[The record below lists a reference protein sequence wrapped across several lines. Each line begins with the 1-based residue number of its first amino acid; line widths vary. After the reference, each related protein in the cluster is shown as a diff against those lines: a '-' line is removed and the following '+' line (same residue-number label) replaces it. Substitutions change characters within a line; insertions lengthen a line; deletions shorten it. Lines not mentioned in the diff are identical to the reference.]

1 MLSLRSSLLSPSRHR
16 LRIHLCINSN
26 RMALKRLRSFSS
38 SSDSSSGGTGDSPSR
53 PLQTNLTTSTPAA
66 ASSSQQSTE
75 SPSSRSQ
82 IVMPRQK
89 LIKSDLTSHWEYLQS
104 QRLDPI
110 SIQSSR
116 ETDDAEFES
125 GIVTRDI
132 TEGILNLPSMFDP
145 RIHLP
150 NAPLGWKGFEEAT
163 PLSNELVSY
172 IAVRA
177 KPMTVADFM
186 RQALTHGAYGYY
198 TNPTHTPVNDD
209 DDFNDDFDLDESK
222 LPHDVD
228 VDTANPDSSPS
239 NYIIGKKGDFVT
251 APEVS
256 QVFGECLAIW
266 FITQHDVLGS
276 PNEIQIVEVGPG
288 KGTLIQDVVRSL
300 CTSFHEKMGSAISK
314 IHLVEA
320 SQAMREAQRQK
331 LEALKLP
338 HAEIRFASDAETTTT
353 TTDESG
359 SPSSAAGSLSRE
371 HDGKQVIT
379 VHWYSTFTDFVSSTA
394 DNQIPT
400 YVICQ
405 EFVDALP
412 VHVFEKTVDGWRER
426 VVDVAVAADEQ
437 EEKALIKKDSVP
449 KEKQEKKTR
458 LRIVLSPNVSPACK
472 TLLNVNPETGQMEGD
487 ESPIGQVCEVCP
499 EGILLVQDIAKLL
512 QSNGGGALVVDYG
525 QEGSTDSLRGF
536 SRHQQVN
543 FLSRPGRIDIT
554 ADVDFSALRH
564 AVNHLVVDDQDKKSI
579 FAFGPITQGRFLTSM
594 GIVERSRHQTRNNR
608 LASSKEEEIAQ
619 LEAKLRQ
626 LKETEEQEKALVTAA
641 STLAPVNAPNRL
653 DEPLVEMLSESWREA
668 DPVENGSGGG
678 FLPTLVGVVLAIVV
692 LAFFS
697 QEPVGQE
704 DFSKYASV
712 KTTTEVDLGDLNAD
726 RIKAIQGL

>member
-1 MLSLRSSLLSPSRHR
+1 MLSLRSSLLSPSRHL
-16 LRIHLCINSN
+16 LRIHLCNNSH

-38 SSDSSSGGTGDSPSR
+38 SSDPSSGGSDDLSSR
-53 PLQTNLTTSTPAA
+53 PLQTNLTTTSTPPA
-66 ASSSQQSTE
+66 ASSSQQSPQSTF
-75 SPSSRSQ
+75 SRSQ
-82 IVMPRQK
+82 IVIPRQK

-209 DDFNDDFDLDESK
+209 DDFDDDFDLDESK
-222 LPHDVD
+222 LQDNVD
-228 VDTANPDSSPS
+228 VNTANTDTSPS

-276 PNEIQIVEVGPG
+276 PKEIQIVEVGPG

-300 CTSFHEKMGSAISK
+300 CTSFNEKMGSAISK

-331 LEALKLP
+331 LEALNLP

-353 TTDESG
+353 DESG
-359 SPSSAAGSLSRE
+359 SHPSAD
-371 HDGKQVIT
+371 DGKQVIT

-400 YVICQ
+400 YMICQ

-412 VHVFEKTVDGWRER
+412 VHVFEKTAGGWRER
-426 VVDVAVAADEQ
+426 MVDVAVSAEEQ
-437 EEKALIKKDSVP
+437 EEKALIEKDLVP

-487 ESPIGQVCEVCP
+487 ESPVGQVCEVCP
-499 EGILLVQDIAKLL
+499 EGILLVQDVAKLL
-512 QSNGGGALVVDYG
+512 QSNGGAALVVDYG

-594 GIVERSRHQTRNNR
+594 GIVERV
-608 LASSKEEEIAQ
+608 SSLIE
-619 LEAKLRQ
+619 
-626 LKETEEQEKALVTAA
+626 
-641 STLAPVNAPNRL
+641 
-653 DEPLVEMLSESWREA
+653 DE
-668 DPVENGSGGG
+668 
-678 FLPTLVGVVLAIVV
+678 
-692 LAFFS
+692 
-697 QEPVGQE
+697 
-704 DFSKYASV
+704 
-712 KTTTEVDLGDLNAD
+712 KTTDEEAEDLYTGLE
-726 RIKAIQGL
+726 RLVSPEQMGERYKVMAIARKKDAIFAPPGF